1 MCRDNDGVIRILLFG
16 IVKKIVFLWDKTTSK
31 DPMFVSG
38 DVVST
43 QMAMTKR
50 RPMYVA
56 IFFLGLYFTAM
67 FRVYDLSMPD
77 FFQTDTT
84 AIKKSFIKN
93 NKIRA
98 NVVDRHG
105 VTMAT
110 QIKVSHLIADP
121 QKIINPSEAAYNI
134 NSLFPEID
142 VKKLIKRLSNKK
154 SRYTVIKRNIT
165 PSEQQKIHDM
175 GIPGVD
181 FEISETRYYPQENLA
196 SHVIGLTMG
205 MQGVSGVMQGVSG
218 VERYFEKYLTEA
230 NSKDLQLSID
240 LRVQYILKS
249 ALEKSIETFD
259 AIGGSALVMDVKT
272 GEILGMVSNP
282 DFNPNNR
289 EAMKKIEKK
298 DKDQEKDPTFNRASV
313 GAYEP
318 GSVFKIINTAI
329 ALETKTSNLASLYD
343 VSKTAG
349 IGRHRIRD
357 YHHFNGSLSVADIM
371 RKSSNIGSIKMAE
384 RFGPHVQEYYFRKL
398 GLFSPQ
404 NIELSEKGQSITSP
418 ISRIRMMTMSF
429 GHGIAVTPLQLSSA
443 IATIVNGGYYIEP
456 TLVKNKHNDIMNH
469 DNSID
474 TNTVL
479 PENTL
484 SEWANLWRIN
494 SQNNRPYFQ
503 QMKNVNLSL
512 IQSTHGERL
521 FSQRTSDL
529 TRYAMRLVCEAGGSG
544 TRADV
549 YGFPVIGKTGTAEKP
564 SKGGGYNRKSL
575 ISSFAAVFPAQNPQY
590 VVYVMVDEPKPN
602 KKISLTATGAIVA
615 APVVKEVIEHIA
627 PLLNV
632 KVVNYT
638 PTTHAVS
645 DNMLDSHYMDELK
658 QIKLR

>member
-1 MCRDNDGVIRILLFG
+1 MFG

-38 DVVST
+38 DVVSS

-50 RPMYVA
+50 RPIYVA
-56 IFFLGLYFTAM
+56 LFFFGVYFTAIC
-67 FRVYDLSMPD
+67 RVYDLSMPD
-77 FFQTDTT
+77 FFQTHSTET
-84 AIKKSFIKN
+84 KKSFIKN

-121 QKIINPSEAAYNI
+121 QKIINPSAVAYEI

-142 VKKLIKRLSNKK
+142 AEKLVKTLSNKRL
-154 SRYTVIKRNIT
+154 RYTLIKRNIT

-196 SHVIGLTMG
+196 SHVIGLTNTDMH
-205 MQGVSGVMQGVSG
+205 GVAG
-218 VERYFEKYLTEA
+218 VERYFEKYLTDP

-249 ALEKSIETFD
+249 ALEKSIETFE
-259 AIGGSALVMDVKT
+259 AIGGAALVMDVKT

-289 EAMKKIEKK
+289 EAMKKPEK
-298 DKDQEKDPTFNRASV
+298 KDQEKDSAFNRASV

-343 VSKTAG
+343 VSKSAG

-404 NIELSEKGQSITSP
+404 NIELSEKGQSLTSP

-456 TLVKNKHNDIMNH
+456 TLIKNKHNATLNH
-469 DNSID
+469 DNPVD
-474 TNTVL
+474 TNTTI

-564 SKGGGYNRKSL
+564 SQSGGYNHKSL

-590 VVYVMVDEPKPN
+590 IVYAMVDEPKPN

-645 DNMLDSHYMDELK
+645 DNMLDSHYTDELK

>member
-1 MCRDNDGVIRILLFG
+1 MNIIFLSG
-16 IVKKIVFLWDKTTSK
+16 IIKKLVFLYDKIISK
-31 DPMFVSG
+31 DPMLASG
-38 DVVST
+38 DIASL
-43 QMAMTKR
+43 QMTRTKR
-50 RPMYVA
+50 RPLYVA
-56 IFFLGLYFTAM
+56 SLFIVLYVMAI

-77 FFQTDTT
+77 FFQDHKKI
-84 AIKKSFIKN
+84 IKKTILTRN
-93 NKIRA
+93 PKIRA
-98 NVVDRHG
+98 NIVDRHG
-105 VTMAT
+105 VMMAT
-110 QIKVSHLIADP
+110 QLSVSHLIADP
-121 QKIINPSEAAYNI
+121 QKIINPSEVAYQI
-134 NSLFPEID
+134 HDLFPEIGIEKITKILS
-142 VKKLIKRLSNKK
+142 KKHL
-154 SRYTVIKRNIT
+154 RYALIKRNIT
-165 PSEQQKIHDM
+165 PAEQQKIHDM
-175 GIPGVD
+175 GIPGIDFDVD
-181 FEISETRYYPQENLA
+181 ETRYYPQENLA
-196 SHVIGLTMG
+196 SHVIGFTDTDMRG
-205 MQGVSGVMQGVSG
+205 FAGI
-218 VERYFEKYLTEA
+218 ENFFNNYLTDSQ
-230 NSKDLQLSID
+230 NSHLQLSID
-240 LRVQYILKS
+240 LRVQYILKA
-249 ALEKSIETFD
+249 ALEKAKHTFD

-282 DFNPNNR
+282 DFNPNDLQTIIRN
-289 EAMKKIEKK
+289 KDNPEKST
-298 DKDQEKDPTFNRASV
+298 DFNRASA

-329 ALETKTSNLASLYD
+329 ALETKTSQLSSLYD

-357 YHHFNGSLSVADIM
+357 YHHVNGSLSVADIM
-371 RKSSNIGSIKMAE
+371 RKSSNIGSVKMAE
-384 RFGPHVQEYYFRKL
+384 QFGPHVQEYYFRKL

-404 NIELSEKGQSITSP
+404 NIELPEKGKSITSP

-456 TLVKNKHNDIMNH
+456 TLIKNKHKNVLDNDTPS
-469 DNSID
+469 DS
-474 TNTVL
+474 TVSDK
-479 PENTL
+479 TL
-484 SEWANLWRIN
+484 SEWASLWRTN
-494 SQNNRPYFQ
+494 SNNNKPYFQ
-503 QMKNVNLSL
+503 QMKSVNLSTVK
-512 IQSTHGERL
+512 SSYGERL

-529 TRYAMRLVCEAGGSG
+529 TRYAMRLVCEVGGSG

-564 SKGGGYNRKSL
+564 SKGGYNRKSL

-638 PTTHAVS
+638 PTIHAVS
-645 DNMLDSHYMDELK
+645 DNMLDSSYSDTLK